1 MSTANQGKAQISNDT
16 IISFVAERAFD
27 VSGVYAMG
35 MNISAA
41 SLTKNILGY
50 DKKTLG
56 VRVSYDEERGYTIDI
71 NLIAVYGTN
80 IPETAWNV
88 QKNIYDGLK
97 EEYDIVPSDINI
109 HIQGVHEQ

>member
-1 MSTANQGKAQISNDT
+1 MSDTKKGKTQISNET
-16 IISFVAERAFD
+16 IMSFAAEKAFGAP
-27 VSGVYAMG
+27 GVYAMG

-71 NLIAVYGTN
+71 NLIAVYGAN

-88 QKNIYDGLK
+88 QKSIYDGLK
-97 EEYDIVPSDINI
+97 DKYDIIPSDINI
-109 HIQGVHEQ
+109 HIQGVHGQ